1 MLKKTLTLALVI
13 VFIFSSFL
21 VNAEEEVEV
30 TFVSQEFCEEY
41 FREMLG
47 YKPMSY
53 EEDDY
58 LVFIMANGELLRS
71 PMVEIEGKVFV
82 LSPLDIHSDVL
93 EDWSLIGIAEDA
105 IWAEDCRWVNISW
118 VVGTLEEYGF
128 APETETDGE
137 TLNLVAKVGERIVL
151 EESGIDYIDA
161 PFNLAYIPEQ
171 TACQIIYKI
180 ILGLPSP
187 MDQELASF

>member
-1 MLKKTLTLALVI
+1 MLKKTLTLALI
-13 VFIFSSFL
+13 VALVFSSLL
-21 VNAEEEVEV
+21 VYAEDEVDV
-30 TFVSQEFCEEY
+30 TFVSQEYCEEY

-128 APETETDGE
+128 ATETETDGE
-137 TLNLVAKVGERIVL
+137 TLNLIAKVGGRIVL

-161 PFNLAYIPEQ
+161 PFGLSYIPEQ
-171 TACQIIYKI
+171 NACQIIYRI
-180 ILGLPSP
+180 LLGLPSP